1 MSWVHGHF
9 VPCGRHKCQQYVN
22 KLRRDI
28 LEGLELMTQRK
39 SNSSY
44 WKKLESQ
51 ENAKTR
57 AFAKKYG
64 ISVDQAR
71 LEMQLQSMLAEEDMR
86 YLIEEGLRYDPE
98 AVYNRREEE

>member
-1 MSWVHGHF
+1 
-9 VPCGRHKCQQYVN
+9 VN
-22 KLRRDI
+22 ELRRNI

-51 ENAKTR
+51 ENARVK
-57 AFAKKYG
+57 AFSKKYG

-71 LEMQLQSMLAEEDMR
+71 LELQLRSILAEEDLR